1 MRTTRTVSMPQNAAG
16 ATEARRVARRAIDF
30 VRFRDANAHGAAFE
44 ASTLRGLLQNDPAF
58 DSLSRHRQIKKEITE
73 AFAALEQVRRALRD
87 RGTGDWEGDGSRLI
101 FIELCS
107 GRGFLSL
114 ALADAFPKARIY
126 MIDCDTDMDVSH
138 VRAFGPDRIS
148 FHAFDL
154 FSSECEAFVR
164 DIVADAPS
172 ASTAVLVGVHLCG
185 ALADRAISLYESVER
200 VAALV
205 LAPCCLPR
213 RRRHDVPGFHV
224 KDIAKAIANGVTPHQ
239 CWCTHLYFRLPRT
252 SKRNMLIDHDMLSQQ
267 NTFLI
272 ARRTEEL
279 ALDSLSL
286 APKVSDSIL
295 PGRSR
300 AKWRIVAK

>member
-1 MRTTRTVSMPQNAAG
+1 MPQTAG
-16 ATEARRVARRAIDF
+16 VATEERRVPRRAIDF
-30 VRFRDANAHGAAFE
+30 VQFRDANAHGAAFE

-73 AFAALEQVRRALRD
+73 AFAALEHVRRALRD
-87 RGTGDWEGDGSRLI
+87 RNAGKGDWEGDGSGLI
-101 FIELCS
+101 FVELCS
-107 GRGFLSL
+107 GRGFVSL

-138 VRAFGPDRIS
+138 VRAFGADRIS
-148 FHAFDL
+148 FHMFDL

-164 DIVADAPS
+164 ELVTDAPS

-185 ALADRAISLYESVER
+185 ALADRAISLYESIER

-224 KDIAKAIANGVTPHQ
+224 KDIARSIANGVTPHQ

-267 NTFLI
+267 NTFLV
-272 ARRTEEL
+272 AHRTEEEEL
-279 ALDSLSL
+279 ALDGLSL
-286 APKVSDSIL
+286 APKVSDSIV